1 MKTRTARLL
10 GMLLVILVVATFPT
24 VGVLARGLAQDVPP
38 VTPPV
43 GEVVLDMAFIMTI
56 TAFLKNL
63 FNVSGKPVIG
73 IAFGVFVVIWGV
85 PLVSAAIPGASSY
98 IDSFLTAL
106 KLWLGAMGS
115 VDLVNDVGANI
126 ASVRA
131 TKTVESATK

>member
-10 GMLLVILVVATFPT
+10 TLFVVILVIAILPT
-24 VGVLARGLAQDVPP
+24 AGVLARGLDQDAPP
-38 VTPPV
+38 VTPPI

-85 PLVSAAIPGASSY
+85 PLVSAAFPGASAY
-98 IDSFLTAL
+98 IDSFLNAL

-115 VDLVNDVGANI
+115 VDLVTGVGKKI
-126 ASVRA
+126 ASAKA
-131 TKTVESATK
+131 TKYAEKK